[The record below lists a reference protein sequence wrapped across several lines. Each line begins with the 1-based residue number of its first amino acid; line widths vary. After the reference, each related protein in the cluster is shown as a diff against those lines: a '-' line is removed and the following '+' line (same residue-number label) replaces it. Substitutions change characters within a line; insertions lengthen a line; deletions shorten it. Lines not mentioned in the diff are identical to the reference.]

1 MTYSILARDPETG
14 AMGGAAATGSLCVGG
29 WVLRGDAR
37 HGLSASQGASPSTF
51 WGEDVLRAMGAGTSA
66 GEAVDAVVFAD
77 KGRQYRQLAAIDCH
91 GRQGH
96 FTGDQ
101 NLPQKGARLFANGV
115 AAGNTL
121 SSEEVLDVLVSE
133 FSGSTQPLAER
144 LLGALDAARKA
155 GGDSRGQ
162 LSAALLVV
170 SRNASPLTLR
180 IDHSE
185 DPITDLQSLYS
196 RATQGDY
203 ANWIRQVPTHDD
215 PHRILDESTS
225 VHDGIG
231 KR

>member
-51 WGEDVLRAMGAGTSA
+51 WGEDVLRAMGAGMPA
-66 GEAVDAVVFAD
+66 GEAVDEVVFAD
-77 KGRQYRQLAAIDCH
+77 KGRQYRQLAAIDNK
-91 GRQGH
+91 GGQGH

-101 NLPQKGARLFANGV
+101 NLPQKGARLFADGV

-121 SSEEVLDVLVSE
+121 SSEDVLDVLVSE
-133 FSGSTQPLAER
+133 FCGSTASLAER
-144 LLGALDAARKA
+144 LLSGLGAARKA

-170 SRNASPLTLR
+170 SRDASPLTLR
-180 IDHSE
+180 IDHSA
-185 DPITDLQSLYS
+185 DPIADLRSLYTL
-196 RATQGDY
+196 ATQGDY
-203 ANWIRQVPTHDD
+203 ANWIRQVPTLDE
-215 PHRILDESTS
+215 PHRILDESN
-225 VHDGIG
+225 VAQDGIIKG
-231 KR
+231 